1 MGTRPRRPQWADDR
15 IRGSAATR
23 FAPLLLGVALW
34 LTSCN
39 NLADRGLVA
48 RTGDWTL
55 TEERLAELLVL
66 AQPFPLDSAAVE
78 PLVHLWVASAAL
90 SQRAAAGD
98 SLYGAE
104 AREASTWLE
113 RREAI
118 LNADRRERLSAS
130 VIPEVAAAETTF
142 NEGALRLIAHVLR
155 RVGPETSSSERLL
168 QQRTAERLL
177 ATIAEGGGW
186 ATVVAESEDIDSRQM
201 GGLLGLFG
209 PGELPTTL
217 DRAAFRLEPGQVSA
231 VTQSAQGFHILYRP
245 RYSEVETIYR
255 ERLFDRRL
263 TEADAGAA
271 AGVRDARD
279 FTLSAGA
286 EVVVAR
292 IAEEP
297 AEWLD
302 SRQVLAAW
310 DGGTYTAGTAA
321 RDFFFFPRETL
332 TDVATAD
339 PEARMGLINDLGTRE
354 LRLAD
359 AAERGMTLDPLVE
372 DALALGHDEELEYWS
387 RVLDLNGADSP
398 SRTALARYME
408 SVVAR
413 REEARTMPPLFEAW
427 LVGRTESRVR
437 HRGILAAI
445 VIARGMLRDAGTTEG
460 AGP

>member
-1 MGTRPRRPQWADDR
+1 MGTRPRRPQWADDDVQ
-15 IRGSAATR
+15 STR
-23 FAPLLLGVALW
+23 AVRRAPLLLGAVLW
-34 LTSCN
+34 LASCD
-39 NLADRGLVA
+39 NLSDRGLAA
-48 RTGDWTL
+48 RAGDWTL

-78 PLVHLWVASAAL
+78 PLVGLWVASAAL

-98 SLYGAE
+98 SLQGAE

-118 LNADRRERLSAS
+118 LNVDRRARLSAS
-130 VIPEVAAAETTF
+130 IIPEVAAAETVF
-142 NEGALRLIAHVLR
+142 SEGSLRLIAHVLR

-168 QQRTAERLL
+168 QQRTADRLL

-186 ATVVAESEDIDSRQM
+186 AEIVAESEDIDSRSM

-217 DRAAFRLEPGQVSA
+217 ERAAFRLEPGQVSA

-245 RYSEVETIYR
+245 RYAEVETIFR
-255 ERLFDRRL
+255 ERLFDRL
-263 TEADAGAA
+263 LMEADAGAA
-271 AGVRDARD
+271 AGVRGARD
-279 FTLSAGA
+279 FTVSPGA

-292 IAEEP
+292 IAEDP

-302 SRQVLAAW
+302 SRQVLASW

-332 TDVATAD
+332 TEISGAA
-339 PEARMGLINDLGTRE
+339 PEARTGLINDLGTRE
-354 LRLAD
+354 LRLMD
-359 AAERGMTLDPLVE
+359 AAERGMTLDSLVE
-372 DALALGHDEELEYWS
+372 DMLTLGHDEEIEYWT
-387 RVLDLNGADSP
+387 RVLDLDGPDSP
-398 SRTALARYME
+398 SRTSLARYME

-427 LVGRTESRVR
+427 LLGRTDTRVR

-445 VIARGMLRDAGTTEG
+445 VTAQGMLRDAGTTGG
-460 AGP
+460 AGS

>member
-1 MGTRPRRPQWADDR
+1 VGTRPRRPQWADDR
-15 IRGSAATR
+15 IWGVDAIWFATL
-23 FAPLLLGVALW
+23 FLWAVLW
-34 LTSCN
+34 LASCT
-39 NLADRGLVA
+39 NLSDRGLVA
-48 RTGDWTL
+48 RAGDWTL

-66 AQPFPLDSAAVE
+66 AQPFPLDSVAVG
-78 PLVHLWVASAAL
+78 PLVDLWVASAAL

-98 SLYGAE
+98 SLSGAE

-130 VIPEVAAAETTF
+130 VIPEVAAAETIF
-142 NEGALRLIAHVLR
+142 REGSLRLMAHVLR

-177 ATIAEGGGW
+177 TTIAEGGGW
-186 ATVVAESEDIDSRQM
+186 ATIVAESEDIDSRQA

-245 RYSEVETIYR
+245 RYSEVETIFR

-263 TEADAGAA
+263 LEADAGAA
-271 AGVRDARD
+271 AGVRDARN
-279 FTLSAGA
+279 FTVSPGA
-286 EVVVAR
+286 EVVIAR

-297 AEWLD
+297 EEWLD
-302 SRQVLAAW
+302 SRQVLATW
-310 DGGTYTAGTAA
+310 DGGTYTAGTVA

-332 TDVATAD
+332 TEVIGAD
-339 PEARMGLINDLGTRE
+339 PEARTGLINDLGTRE
-354 LRLAD
+354 LRLVD
-359 AAERGMTLDPLVE
+359 AAERGMTVDPLVE
-372 DALALGHDEELEYWS
+372 EVLTLGHDEELEYWS

-408 SVVAR
+408 SVVSR

-427 LVGRTESRVR
+427 VVGRTDSRTR
-437 HRGILAAI
+437 QRGILAAI
-445 VIARGMLRDAGTTEG
+445 VIARGMLRDAGTTGG
-460 AGP
+460 ASS

>member
-1 MGTRPRRPQWADDR
+1 MGTRPRRPQWADDDA
-15 IRGSAATR
+15 RGTRATR
-23 FAPLLLGVALW
+23 RATLLLGALLW
-34 LTSCN
+34 LTSCSD
-39 NLADRGLVA
+39 LSDRGLAA
-48 RTGDWTL
+48 RAGDWTL

-66 AQPFPLDSAAVE
+66 AQPFPLDSVAVG
-78 PLVHLWVASAAL
+78 PLVDLWVASAAL

-98 SLYGAE
+98 SLSGAE

-130 VIPEVAAAETTF
+130 VIPEVAAAETIF
-142 NEGALRLIAHVLR
+142 REGSLRLMAHVLR

-186 ATVVAESEDIDSRQM
+186 ATIVAESEDIDSRQA

-245 RYSEVETIYR
+245 RYSEVETIFR

-263 TEADAGAA
+263 LEADAGAA
-271 AGVRDARD
+271 AGVRDARN
-279 FTLSAGA
+279 FTVSPGA
-286 EVVVAR
+286 EVVIAR

-297 AEWLD
+297 EEWLD
-302 SRQVLAAW
+302 SRQVLATW
-310 DGGTYTAGTAA
+310 DGGTYTAGTVA

-332 TDVATAD
+332 TEVIGAD
-339 PEARMGLINDLGTRE
+339 PEARTGLINDLGTRE
-354 LRLAD
+354 LRLVD
-359 AAERGMTLDPLVE
+359 AAERGMTVDPLVE
-372 DALALGHDEELEYWS
+372 EVLTLGHDEELEYWS

-408 SVVAR
+408 SVVSR

-427 LVGRTESRVR
+427 VVGRTDSRTR
-437 HRGILAAI
+437 QRGILAAI
-445 VIARGMLRDAGTTEG
+445 VIARGMLRDAGTTGG

>member
-1 MGTRPRRPQWADDR
+1 MGTRPRRPQRADDHV
-15 IRGSAATR
+15 RGTRATR
-23 FAPLLLGVALW
+23 RAPLLLAAMLW
-34 LTSCN
+34 LASCS
-39 NLADRGLVA
+39 NLSDRGLAA
-48 RTGDWTL
+48 RAGDWTL

-66 AQPFPLDSAAVE
+66 AQPFPLDSVAVA
-78 PLVHLWVASAAL
+78 PLVDLWVASAAL

-98 SLYGAE
+98 SLQGAE

-118 LNADRRERLSAS
+118 LSADRRERLSAS
-130 VIPEVAAAETTF
+130 IIPRVTEAETVF
-142 NEGALRLIAHVLR
+142 SEGSLRLIAHVLR

-168 QQRTAERLL
+168 QQRTADRLL

-186 ATVVAESEDIDSRQM
+186 ATIVAESEDIDSRSM

-217 DRAAFRLEPGQVSA
+217 ERAAFRLEPGQVSA

-245 RYSEVETIYR
+245 RYAEVETILR
-255 ERLFDRRL
+255 ERLFDRL
-263 TEADAGAA
+263 LMEADAGAA
-271 AGVRDARD
+271 AGVRGARN
-279 FTLSAGA
+279 FTVSPGA

-292 IAEEP
+292 VAEDP

-302 SRQVLAAW
+302 SRQVLASW
-310 DGGTYTAGTAA
+310 DGGSYAAGTAA

-332 TDVATAD
+332 TEISGAE
-339 PEARMGLINDLGTRE
+339 PEARTALINDLGTRE
-354 LRLAD
+354 LRLVD
-359 AAERGMTLDPLVE
+359 AAEGGMTLDPLIE
-372 DALALGHDEELEYWS
+372 DMLARGHDEELEYWT
-387 RVLDLNGADSP
+387 RVLDLNAADSP

-427 LVGRTESRVR
+427 LLGRTDTRVR

-445 VIARGMLRDAGTTEG
+445 VTAQGMLRDAGTSGG
-460 AGP
+460 AGT